1 MAEKMRAAV
10 YCRLA
15 RADDER
21 IAEQEN
27 RVSSYAKKQGC
38 GEIAVFVDNDE
49 SGSSLNRPAMNR
61 LNADIEA
68 GLIDAVYVHSLPR
81 IGRNVCE
88 VLKWLDGLRDKGITV
103 KAVDGSIGGD
113 MDVSLFDA
121 YLKSLRQVKKGG
133 KQSGS

>member
-1 MAEKMRAAV
+1 MSEKMRAAV

-15 RADDER
+15 RTDDER

-38 GEIAVFVDNDE
+38 GEIAVFVDNGE
-49 SGSSLNRPAMNR
+49 NGNSLNRPAMNR

-81 IGRNVCE
+81 IGRNVIE
-88 VLKWLDGLRDKGITV
+88 VLKWLDGLRRKGIVV
-103 KAVDGSIGGD
+103 KAADGSID
-113 MDVSLFDA
+113 EHSSNSFYDA
-121 YLKSLRQVKKGG
+121 YLESLCRLKKGG
-133 KQSGS
+133 K